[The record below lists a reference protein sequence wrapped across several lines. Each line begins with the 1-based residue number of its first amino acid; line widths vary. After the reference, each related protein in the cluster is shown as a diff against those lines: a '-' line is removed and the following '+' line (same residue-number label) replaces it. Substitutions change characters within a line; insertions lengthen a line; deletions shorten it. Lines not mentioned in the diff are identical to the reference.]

1 MDTASFRPPPSL
13 AKRLALLVGVLV
25 LGGLGAAMAGR
36 LGEAMEDQAALE
48 AERVASAEAAGAAR
62 QVAVVS
68 PQATETAPLVV
79 LTGTLEPV
87 QSAGLAFE
95 VGGQVNRLEVALGDE
110 VEEGD
115 LLVALD
121 RSSVGA
127 ASAQSRAAIDVA
139 NANAEMARDRVRLL
153 EPLVAA
159 GSMAERELITA
170 RQQLSITE
178 AQLMQ
183 ARAGRR
189 QIAATSANH
198 VLRAPFDGIVT
209 QVPSGVG
216 VPSTPGMP
224 LVRVEDL
231 SALRLRTTVNRRELE
246 ALQVGARVQ
255 IEGAPVDGVLE
266 TVVRSLDADTRR
278 APVEVRVPN
287 DSGQLV
293 ANAFVRASIAIGE
306 PRPVL
311 SIPATARR
319 PDGSVLVVEDGSRLV
334 ARPVMATPGADGAW
348 MVTDGLSPEDRVVLR
363 PALVREGAVV
373 VPVEPPATQATAGL
387 TP

>member
-13 AKRLALLVGVLV
+13 AKRLSLLIGVLV
-25 LGGLGAAMAGR
+25 LGALGAAMAAR
-36 LGEAMEDQAALE
+36 MGEALQDQEALE
-48 AERVASAEAAGAAR
+48 AERVAAAEAAGAAR
-62 QVAVVS
+62 EVAVVS
-68 PQATETAPLVV
+68 PRATETAPVVV
-79 LTGTLEPV
+79 LTGTLEPI
-87 QSAGLAFE
+87 QSAGLAFA
-95 VGGQVNRLEVALGDE
+95 VPGRVSRVEVALGDH
-110 VEEGD
+110 VERRD
-115 LLVALD
+115 TLVALD

-139 NANAEMARDRVRLL
+139 SANAEMARDRVRLL

-159 GSMAERELITA
+159 GSMAERDLITA
-170 RQQLSITE
+170 RQQLSIAE
-178 AQLMQ
+178 AQVMQ

-189 QIAATSANH
+189 QIAANSANH
-198 VLRAPFDGIVT
+198 ILRAPFDGVVT

-216 VPSTPGMP
+216 VPASPGMP

-246 ALQVGARVQ
+246 ALRVGAAVQ
-255 IEGAPVDGVLE
+255 IEGSPVDGVLE

-287 DSGQLV
+287 ESGQLV
-293 ANAFVRASIAIGE
+293 ANAFVRASVTIGE

-319 PDGSVLVVEDGSRLV
+319 PDGSVLVLEADSRV
-334 ARPVMATPGADGAW
+334 AARAVIADPGADGAW
-348 MVTDGLSPEDRVVLR
+348 MVTDGLSPQDRVVLR
-363 PALVREGAVV
+363 PALVREGTVI
-373 VPVEPPATQATAGL
+373 VPVEPPANQATAEL